1 VATARSGSALSS
13 IILGIGEGLL
23 GDEDTIEELTL
34 VLLADLA
41 DLANAGARLGEEADV
56 SAVEDELIL
65 NLLVGEDGAA
75 VVELDKVG
83 LLTAEEVLDLDGL
96 AVLRNKSSDGEM
108 RMHKSHLVSEAL
120 SNTNDHV
127 VDVGLDGGDGTS
139 LSVGTVPHLD
149 ADVLA
154 LILSSLHV
162 HDLDVK
168 GDVREVLEVG
178 ASGARNGDL
187 SSLGLDLDYR
197 EKSGLECLFDA
208 LLKHQYERRSLSLIG
223 LKRSF

>member
-1 VATARSGSALSS
+1 MRTSATLLKNDVLPAMVA
-13 IILGIGEGLL
+13 
-23 GDEDTIEELTL
+23 
-34 VLLADLA
+34 
-41 DLANAGARLGEEADV
+41 
-56 SAVEDELIL
+56 
-65 NLLVGEDGAA
+65 
-75 VVELDKVG
+75 
-83 LLTAEEVLDLDGL
+83 
-96 AVLRNKSSDGEM
+96 NKSLCTYLSD
-108 RMHKSHLVSEAL
+108 
-120 SNTNDHV
+120 TNDHV

-154 LILSSLHV
+154 VMLSSLHV

-168 GDVREVLEVG
+168 GNVREVLVVL

-197 EKSGLECLFDA
+197 KSRLECLFDA
-208 LLKHQYERRSLSLIG
+208 LLNDQYECHSLILIG